1 MLCLNE
7 YKLQFL
13 TVKSFGQFK
22 ETFHVFSFD
31 FQIYSRYGIF
41 DTSTAE
47 RECPIKYLFDLMQFP
62 ISFSLVLRKDRLSN
76 FGTQTANGYFD
87 PIWDFIDMKNVEKAY
102 STGYDNKYYYMSAY
116 GANNFDGK

>member
-1 MLCLNE
+1 MHCLNE

-41 DTSTAE
+41 DTTTAE
-47 RECPIKYLFDLMQFP
+47 RECPIIYLFDS
-62 ISFSLVLRKDRLSN
+62 IRCN
-76 FGTQTANGYFD
+76 F
-87 PIWDFIDMKNVEKAY
+87 
-102 STGYDNKYYYMSAY
+102 
-116 GANNFDGK
+116 